1 MDQRLT
7 GSLVAQSLDLPSA
20 AARWRHQ
27 TRAAREAEGQQ
38 AAEEGRK
45 ASWSFFG
52 LQLAAP
58 GADKAPAAEQVQD
71 VRARAAG
78 MLQVERGAGSW
89 VGSTYSQ
96 EEEEEDVV

>member
-27 TRAAREAEGQQ
+27 ARAAREAEGQA
-38 AAEEGRK
+38 AAEQGRK
-45 ASWSFFG
+45 AWNFFG
-52 LQLAAP
+52 LELAAP
-58 GADKAPAAEQVQD
+58 GADKPPAGEAAQD
-71 VRARAAG
+71 VRGRVAG
-78 MLQVERGAGSW
+78 MLQAERGAGSW

-96 EEEEEDVV
+96 EEEEDEV